1 MRHGYKNKSP
11 DKRKEK
17 EQEDA
22 ENLRQ
27 KKWAVSLLY
36 ENAIRGQFNKEI
48 QVYFTSGTLVFTNS
62 HQFESTKSLYKFPL
76 EASNLYLQWY
86 SIGFNQLPVENLH
99 LHSALIK
106 KTTLVVSLLN
116 WPQKIFNMHCSITQG
131 KKTWSMLLYQTSSKQ
146 TNVVQEQGD

>member
-36 ENAIRGQFNKEI
+36 ENGVNSIKKYKCTL
-48 QVYFTSGTLVFTNS
+48 QVGLLFLQIHTNLNPLKVFTSS
-62 HQFESTKSLYKFPL
+62 R
-76 EASNLYLQWY
+76 
-86 SIGFNQLPVENLH
+86 
-99 LHSALIK
+99 
-106 KTTLVVSLLN
+106 
-116 WPQKIFNMHCSITQG
+116 
-131 KKTWSMLLYQTSSKQ
+131 
-146 TNVVQEQGD
+146 